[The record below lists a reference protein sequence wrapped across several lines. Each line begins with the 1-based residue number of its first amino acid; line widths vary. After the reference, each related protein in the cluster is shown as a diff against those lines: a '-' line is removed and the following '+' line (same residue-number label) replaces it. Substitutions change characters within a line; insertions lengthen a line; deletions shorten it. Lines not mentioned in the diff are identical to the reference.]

1 MNLYILLI
9 CSLWRIIV
17 LKFIRHKRIKGSYIQ
32 RISHKACLKIFGEGV
47 LLLGRNLQIEADCDF
62 QVHKNGQLSI
72 GDKTYFNRFCMI
84 SAQHSIKIGSNCM
97 FGPGV
102 RIFDNNHRY
111 SRYQGVSSELNVGKI
126 EIGNNCWI
134 ASNVIILKN
143 TIIGDNC
150 VIGAGCVVSGIIK
163 SGSLVK
169 QKNNLI
175 IEDIKS

>member
-1 MNLYILLI
+1 MNLYMLLI

-32 RISHKACLKIFGEGV
+32 RISHKASLKIFGKGV
-47 LLLGRNLQIEADCDF
+47 LLLGQNLQIEADCDF
-62 QVHKNGQLSI
+62 QVHRNGQLSI

-126 EIGNNCWI
+126 EIGNNCRI
-134 ASNVIILKN
+134 ASNFIILKN